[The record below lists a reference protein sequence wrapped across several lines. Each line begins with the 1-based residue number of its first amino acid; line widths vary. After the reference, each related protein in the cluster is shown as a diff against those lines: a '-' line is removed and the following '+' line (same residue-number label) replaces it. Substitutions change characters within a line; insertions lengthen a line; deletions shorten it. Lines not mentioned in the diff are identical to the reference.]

1 MAIPVTHLN
10 RLWEKYHRKNT
21 LESWWRKAKP
31 KAQQLWNDEES
42 LLLIK
47 YFKIEDPLYN
57 TKSDKIH
64 IKDV

>member
-10 RLWEKYHRKNT
+10 RLWYHRKNT